1 MGIRLLTGQISPIVA
16 DFGHASVKL
25 LQVSQGAAPE
35 LVAAAEL
42 PLPEDLRDDVERR
55 DAYIAERIPSILRN
69 RGFKGRRV
77 VVSPHAST
85 TFIEHLQIPSTEGVD
100 SSEQVRL
107 QIQSRLSRAGELV
120 IRSWQVGEVHRDEG
134 LRHEHICVAVE
145 RREVMKLVEMFR
157 RLRLSVV
164 GVHDGV
170 GAMVRSF
177 GHLHRRESDQ
187 QRRTVYID
195 LGHGHTRLAITE
207 GTRIVFA
214 KSIPTGGRDL
224 AVVDRIEAASPTPVR
239 SRSIAGVSI
248 GALTSE
254 SLGVS
259 VAEDRRSDGTPQELS
274 RSIPDVPAVPRI
286 PLPEHARRTGDLRR
300 RRGSKDRPLP
310 GARPDPP
317 TSRPARRSAR
327 PHGRSRPL
335 RASRGAASG
344 MGRGL
349 RPVCEP
355 HRPLILLEAHA
366 NSRSSK
372 ASLRVSL
379 VDDRP

>member
-164 GVHDGV
+164 GVHEGV

-274 RSIPDVPAVPRI
+274 RSIPDAVPANSADET
-286 PLPEHARRTGDLRR
+286 LEHLRNEVAMCLRYHASLFPNTPAERVIFVGGEARRTDLCQGLARTLRLPAQLGDPLARM
-300 RRGSKDRPLP
+300 GGLDRSGLP
-310 GARPDPP
+310 AGPHPGWAVACGLCVSP
-317 TSRPARRSAR
+317 TD
-327 PHGRSRPL
+327 L
-335 RASRGAASG
+335 
-344 MGRGL
+344 
-349 RPVCEP
+349 
-355 HRPLILLEAHA
+355 
-366 NSRSSK
+366 
-372 ASLRVSL
+372 
-379 VDDRP
+379 